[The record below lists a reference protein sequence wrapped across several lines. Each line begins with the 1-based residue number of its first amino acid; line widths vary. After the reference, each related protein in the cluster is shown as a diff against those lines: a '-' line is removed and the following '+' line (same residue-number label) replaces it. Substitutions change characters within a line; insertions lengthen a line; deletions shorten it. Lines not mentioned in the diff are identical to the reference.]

1 MMMTNKIPRHFPEVK
16 ISSRQLLPALAAP
29 VLAVALTSCFGG
41 RSSSAGGEVTGV
53 GGSAWAEP
61 TPYGMVL
68 IDRGAYAMGPSKDDS
83 IWDIKAN
90 SKGVSVDAFWM
101 DETEITN
108 SKYKQFVFWVRDSI
122 IRERLA
128 DPAYGGDETFKIE
141 EDKEGNPIP
150 PYLNWNKAI
159 PWRNPNE
166 DEQRAIES
174 VYRTNPITGR
184 RELDPT
190 QLNYRYEIYNHTAA
204 AQRKNRQKNP
214 LDPEGRVR
222 VYNTDLAEPDEL
234 PMISK
239 DTAYFNDDGVI
250 VRETITRPL
259 TGDFDFL
266 NTYIVNVYPDTT
278 CWINDFENAYNEPYT
293 RMYFSHAG
301 YNNYPVVGVSWEQAN
316 AFSNWRTD
324 FLRRSL
330 GKDGIYIEPYR
341 LPTEAEWEYAA
352 RAGNTESSYPWE
364 ETIPYD
370 ERGCFYAN
378 FKPMDGDY
386 VRDGHVIT
394 SPVGT
399 FSANDFGLYDMAGNV
414 SEWTSTAYTE
424 SIDKLTSDLNPEY
437 RYDAAK
443 EDPYKMKK
451 KIVRGGS
458 WKDVAHNLRSDL
470 RMWEYQN
477 EQRSYIGFRNV
488 RSQIGFARGTQKKKK

>member
-1 MMMTNKIPRHFPEVK
+1 MKTQRNKSFGSNGTLSLIASV
-16 ISSRQLLPALAAP
+16 I
-29 VLAVALTSCFGG
+29 VAFLMASCMAT

-53 GGSAWAEP
+53 GGFSFAEP
-61 TPYGMVL
+61 NPYGMVL
-68 IDRGAYAMGPSKDDS
+68 IDRGAYRMGP
-83 IWDIKAN
+83 AN
-90 SKGVSVDAFWM
+90 SDSLAGIRADNRGVSIDAFWM

-128 DPAYGGDETFKIE
+128 DPAYGGNEAFKIE
-141 EDKEGNPIP
+141 EDKEGNPIK

-174 VYRTNPITGR
+174 VYRTNPITGQ
-184 RELDPT
+184 RELDPR
-190 QLNYRYEIYNHTAA
+190 QMNYRYEIYNHTEAA
-204 AQRKNRQKNP
+204 KRKNR
-214 LDPEGRVR
+214 LDPRQRE
-222 VYNTDLAEPDEL
+222 YNTDLPVPTDM
-234 PMISK
+234 PIISK
-239 DTAYFNDDGVI
+239 DTAYMNEDGEI
-250 VRETITRPL
+250 IRQTITRPL
-259 TGDFDFL
+259 TGDYDFL

-278 CWINDFENAYNEPYT
+278 AWINDFDNAYNEPYT
-293 RMYFSHAG
+293 RLYFSHAG

-316 AFSNWRTD
+316 AFSNWRTE

-330 GKDGIYIEPYR
+330 GKEGVYIEPYR

-352 RAGNTESSYPWE
+352 RAGNSESSFPWE
-364 ETIPYD
+364 ETLPYD

-378 FKPMDGDY
+378 FKPMDGDF

-399 FSANDFGLYDMAGNV
+399 FQPNDFGLYDMAGNV

-424 SIDKLTSDLNPEY
+424 SINKLTSDLNPEY
-437 RYDAAK
+437 RYDAAQ
-443 EDPYKMKK
+443 EDPYKMKR

-458 WKDVAHNLRSDL
+458 WKDVSRNLRSDL
-470 RMWEYQN
+470 RQWEYQN

-488 RSQIGFARGTQKKKK
+488 RSQIGFAKGTQQKRKK

>member
-1 MMMTNKIPRHFPEVK
+1 MIKMKKSNLSYTQK
-16 ISSRQLLPALAAP
+16 SRGLKRAVLVCCMALSLSWLL
-29 VLAVALTSCFGG
+29 VSCSGL
-41 RSSSAGGEVTGV
+41 RRSSAGGEVTGV
-53 GGSAWAEP
+53 GGASFAEP

-68 IDRGAYAMGPSKDDS
+68 IDRGNIAMGPAEDDS
-83 IWDIKAN
+83 VAGIRKN
-90 SKGVSVDAFWM
+90 GRGVSIDAFWM

-128 DPAYGGDETFKIE
+128 DPAFGGNEDFKIE
-141 EDKEGNPIP
+141 EDKEGNPIK
-150 PYLNWNKAI
+150 PYLNWSKNI

-174 VYRTNPITGR
+174 VYRTNPITGN

-190 QLNYRYEIYNHTAA
+190 QMNYRYEIYNHTEAA
-204 AQRKNRQKNP
+204 KRKNR
-214 LDPEGRVR
+214 LDPTRRE
-222 VYNTDLAEPDEL
+222 YNTDLDVPTDL
-234 PMISK
+234 PVISK
-239 DTAYFNDDGVI
+239 DTAYMTEDGNI
-250 VRETITRPL
+250 IRETISRPL
-259 TGDFDFL
+259 TGDYDFL
-266 NTYIVNVYPDTT
+266 NTYIVNIYPDTT
-278 CWINDFENAYNEPYT
+278 CWINDFDNAYNEPYT

-301 YNNYPVVGVSWEQAN
+301 YNEYPVVGVSWEQAN

-330 GKDGIYIEPYR
+330 GKESVYVEPYR

-352 RAGNTESSYPWE
+352 RAGNSESAYPWE
-364 ETIPYD
+364 ETLPMD

-378 FKPMDGDY
+378 FKPREGDF

-394 SPVGT
+394 SQVGT
-399 FSANDFGLYDMAGNV
+399 FKPNDFGLFDMAGNV

-443 EDPYKMKK
+443 EDPYKMKR

-458 WKDVAHNLRSDL
+458 WKDAAQNIRADL
-470 RMWEYQN
+470 RAWEYQN

-488 RSQIGFARGTQKKKK
+488 RSQIGFARGTKKRNK

>member
-1 MMMTNKIPRHFPEVK
+1 MMTNKIRKYFFQTGHMYQK
-16 ISSRQLLPALAAP
+16 MACALATP
-29 VLAVALTSCFGG
+29 LLALSLTSCFGS
-41 RSSSAGGEVTGV
+41 RSSAVGGEVTGV
-53 GGSAWAEP
+53 GGASWAEP

-68 IDRGAYAMGPSKDDS
+68 VDRGAYAMGPSKDDS
-83 IWDIKAN
+83 IWNIKGDPR
-90 SKGVSVDAFWM
+90 GVSVDAFWM

-128 DPAYGGDETFKIE
+128 DPAYGGNEAFKIE
-141 EDKEGNPIP
+141 EDKEGNPIT

-204 AQRKNRQKNP
+204 AKRENR
-214 LDPEGRVR
+214 LDPATRE
-222 VYNTDLAEPDEL
+222 YNTDLPTPTDL
-234 PMISK
+234 PIISK
-239 DTAYFNDDGVI
+239 DTAYLTDEGEI
-250 VRETITRPL
+250 VRETVTRPL
-259 TGDFDFL
+259 TGDYDFL

-301 YNNYPVVGVSWEQAN
+301 YNNYPVVGVSWEQVN

-330 GKDGIYIEPYR
+330 GRDGIYIEPYR

-352 RAGNTESSYPWE
+352 RAGNSESSYPWE
-364 ETIPYD
+364 ETLPYD

-424 SIDKLTSDLNPEY
+424 SINSLTSDLNPEY

-443 EDPYKMKK
+443 EDPYKMKR